1 MSITM
6 KIGLASKEF
15 INKDIEKN
23 TDTIIKSMIEAKE
36 NNAHMICLGE
46 AFLQGFDSL
55 SWNYE
60 KDKEMALSLSSL
72 SIKILCDY
80 AKKIGICVS
89 FGYIENYKG
98 LLYCSYMTINE
109 NGEIIN
115 NFRRVSPSWKESYAD
130 PNYYKEE
137 DTFPTFKYKDLTFS
151 VGLCGDF
158 WYEKNI
164 DMVSKIKKDIV
175 LWPLFV
181 DFSIQEFESQ
191 YKKEYAEQA
200 NKLKSKVLFINSISK
215 ESKAFGGSFE
225 FLNEDIINELPI
237 GTEGI
242 LYVEI

>member
-1 MSITM
+1 M

-23 TDTIIKSMIEAKE
+23 TNTIIETMIEAKE
-36 NNAHMICLGE
+36 NNAHMICFGE

-60 KDKEMALSLSSL
+60 KDKEMAFSLSSL
-72 SIKILCDY
+72 PIKILCNY

-115 NFRRVSPSWKESYAD
+115 NFRRVSPGWKESYAD
-130 PNYYKEE
+130 PTHYKEGT
-137 DTFPTFKYKDLTFS
+137 TFSTFKYKDLTFS

-158 WYEKNI
+158 WHEKNI

-181 DFSIQEFESQ
+181 DFNIQEFESQ

-215 ESKAFGGSFE
+215 ESTAFGGSFE
-225 FLNEDIINELPI
+225 FLNGDILNELPI